1 MPSSTAN
8 SGTRLPADEPRP
20 SRPDPVLAG
29 APLLIGFAFMMG
41 IVITVVFPTGREYAE
56 VTSRQKV
63 DAYSIAY
70 LSVVTR
76 ADPKD
81 SHLRSVYVRQL
92 AQLGRW
98 DDALKVL
105 AEDPT
110 PARNSPE
117 TNDLRMEL
125 MLARA
130 RSIPDSEPDART
142 TAFAAVHDE

>member
-8 SGTRLPADEPRP
+8 SQASLPAEERP

-41 IVITVVFPTGREYAE
+41 IVIAVVFPTGREYAE
-56 VTSRQKV
+56 VTSKQKV

-70 LSVVTR
+70 LAVVTR

-81 SHLRSVYVRQL
+81 SHLRFVYVRQL

-98 DDALKVL
+98 DEALKVL
-105 AEDPT
+105 ADDPT
-110 PARNSPE
+110 PAKSSP
-117 TNDLRMEL
+117 
-125 MLARA
+125 
-130 RSIPDSEPDART
+130 
-142 TAFAAVHDE
+142 